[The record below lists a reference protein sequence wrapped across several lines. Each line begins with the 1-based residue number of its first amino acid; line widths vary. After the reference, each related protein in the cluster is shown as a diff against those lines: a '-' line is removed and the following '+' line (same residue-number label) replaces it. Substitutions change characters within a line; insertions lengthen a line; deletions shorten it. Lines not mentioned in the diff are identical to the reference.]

1 MSTTIRRDALNYLPI
16 TCTTNPATTGGIP
29 MRLASGALLMVE
41 SLEGGASS
49 VTFYAK
55 ETADSDSFYVIVD
68 ASGTPITQN
77 LFGGQA
83 FPLPTERLQQLLS
96 QSRLTPE
103 QHRLNTQQRVSREP
117 EQPVPSRYSPV
128 VASMDTALADE
139 QGVVA

>member
-55 ETADSDSFYVIVD
+55 ETADSDSFYVLVD

-83 FPLPTERLQQLLS
+83 FPLPTETFAATFVAIQTNAGTAQIK
-96 QSRLTPE
+96 
-103 QHRLNTQQRVSREP
+103 
-117 EQPVPSRYSPV
+117 YS
-128 VASMDTALADE
+128 AK
-139 QGVVA
+139 G